1 MGYIEQHLTEEFA
14 EILADKKIRNA
25 ADKAQAMVGIVTGML
40 ASLATVHVTGA
51 RLGTQEYVSNGG
63 DVTVRA
69 DASGDV
75 TRIDVVE
82 GANIVEL
89 EFWL

>member
-1 MGYIEQHLTEEFA
+1 MSDIENHLMGEFA
-14 EILADKKIRNA
+14 KILADRRTRNA
-25 ADKAQAMVGIVTGML
+25 ADKASAMVEVVTDML
-40 ASLATVHVTGA
+40 ASLATVHVAGA

-75 TRIDVVE
+75 TQIDVIE
-82 GANIVEL
+82 GAHIVEL

>member
-1 MGYIEQHLTEEFA
+1 MSDIENHLMEEFA
-14 EILADKKIRNA
+14 KILADRRTRNA
-25 ADKAQAMVGIVTGML
+25 ADKASAMVEVVTDML
-40 ASLATVHVTGA
+40 ASLATVHVAGA

-75 TRIDVVE
+75 TQIDVIE
-82 GANIVEL
+82 GAHIVEL

>member
-1 MGYIEQHLTEEFA
+1 MSDIEKHLTEAFA
-14 EILADKKIRNA
+14 AVLADRNIRGNADNA
-25 ADKAQAMVGIVTGML
+25 AAMVKVVTDML
-40 ASLATVHVTGA
+40 ASLATVHVAGA

-75 TRIDVVE
+75 TQIDVIE
-82 GANIVEL
+82 GAHIVEL